1 MKIQEIPERLN
12 QIIEKLN
19 SIDEALRHLPP
30 KPEPK
35 EYLLN
40 NVLQLTEVAACKNF

>member
-40 NVLQLTEVAACKNF
+40 NGKALAK